1 MNNSANKL
9 IEGLERLGLVAAR
22 IRKNE
27 GIISQIEIDVIL
39 QELRSLY
46 MLALQQEVQI
56 PIATELD
63 TLELDL
69 TAAAQ
74 KAAEDKAAEERRM
87 AEEAAAKKAAEEK
100 RLAEKAAAKKAA
112 EERRMAEEAAA
123 KKAAEEKRM
132 AEEAAAKKA
141 AELAAAAL
149 TMEEFKPV
157 FAPAEPT
164 KKEEPIMEPIMEHLA
179 GNPNDELFAEEPVQ
193 PVAPAKKEKPRET
206 SLFDFINSNDGQ
218 PKRTLADTLGQH
230 TASVEQRLE
239 NRVNAKKV
247 DDLRPIISINDK
259 FIFMSE
265 LFHNNMKAYNDFIL
279 RLNATSSREEAL
291 EYVATISKEYNWKED
306 SSAVMGFWKIFD
318 RKF

>member
-1 MNNSANKL
+1 
-9 IEGLERLGLVAAR
+9 
-22 IRKNE
+22 
-27 GIISQIEIDVIL
+27 
-39 QELRSLY
+39 
-46 MLALQQEVQI
+46 
-56 PIATELD
+56 
-63 TLELDL
+63 
-69 TAAAQ
+69 
-74 KAAEDKAAEERRM
+74 
-87 AEEAAAKKAAEEK
+87 AEEK
-100 RLAEKAAAKKAA
+100 RLAEEAAAKKAA

-123 KKAAEEKRM
+123 KKAAEEKRLAEEAAAKKAAEEKRLAEEAAAKKAAEEKRLAEEAAAKKAAEEKRL